1 MKIELDRSDDAFFL
15 MVKDGDEEKYKVK
28 LLHIALFIPVA
39 QLSSSVFNEIN
50 TILARKNDPKA
61 FSIHFRKIEIRPIS
75 IPKGKIEF
83 YTDALFPDASL
94 PCRIVVC
101 FIATDAKIGS
111 YHT

>member
-1 MKIELDRSDDAFFL
+1 MVPEDDT
-15 MVKDGDEEKYKVK
+15 EKYKVK
-28 LLHIALFIPVA
+28 IRSIVLYIPVA

-83 YTDALFPDASL
+83 YTDTLFPDASL

-101 FIATDAKIGS
+101 IIATDAKIGT
-111 YHT
+111 YHTYKNELLFVLI